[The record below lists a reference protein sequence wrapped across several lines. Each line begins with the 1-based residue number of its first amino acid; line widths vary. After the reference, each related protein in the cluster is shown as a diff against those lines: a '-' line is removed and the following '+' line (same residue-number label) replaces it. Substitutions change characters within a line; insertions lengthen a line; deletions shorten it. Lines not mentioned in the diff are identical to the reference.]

1 MNEAARKV
9 GKKNES
15 SQVAMIQ
22 SMDELL
28 ITEVDQDKK
37 LFAFVDSKHFDD
49 VSIIDTVKTVEE
61 IRALDD
67 YKSIQEVISQH
78 KEENYTVKKLYKMRE
93 SSNRRQR
100 GKSGTSQSES
110 QFDELS

>member
-1 MNEAARKV
+1 
-9 GKKNES
+9 
-15 SQVAMIQ
+15 
-22 SMDELL
+22 MDELL
-28 ITEVDQDKK
+28 TADVDQDKK

-78 KEENYTVKKLYKMRE
+78 KEENFTVKKLYKMRE
-93 SSNRRQR
+93 SSNRRKR
-100 GKSGTSQSES
+100 SKSRITQSES
-110 QFDELS
+110 NFDELS

>member
-9 GKKNES
+9 GKKNQD
-15 SQVAMIQ
+15 SQVAKIR

-28 ITEVDQDKK
+28 ITDVDQDTK

-67 YKSIQEVISQH
+67 YKSIQEIITQH
-78 KEENYTVKKLYKMRE
+78 KEENYTIKKLYKMRE
-93 SSNRRQR
+93 SSNGSLR
-100 GKSGTSQSES
+100 GKSGTTQSES

>member
-9 GKKNES
+9 GKKNED
-15 SQVAMIQ
+15 SQVAIQ

-28 ITEVDQDKK
+28 RTEVDQDKK
-37 LFAFVDSKHFDD
+37 LFVFVDSNHFND

-93 SSNRRQR
+93 SSKRRQR
-100 GKSGTSQSES
+100 SKSGATQSES